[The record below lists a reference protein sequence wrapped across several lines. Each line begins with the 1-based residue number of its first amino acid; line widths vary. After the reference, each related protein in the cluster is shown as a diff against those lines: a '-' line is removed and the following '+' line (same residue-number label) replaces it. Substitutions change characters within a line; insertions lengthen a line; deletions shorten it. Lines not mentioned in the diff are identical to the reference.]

1 MGWHIVVTEEM
12 RALGLSGNDLM
23 VYALINGFSQDGQ
36 GCYYGSLPYIC
47 ETCGISRRTA
57 IYILNSLVEKNLLSK
72 TEVIQNGVKRVFY
85 RISTGSAE
93 IAPEVVQKLHRGS
106 AEIAP
111 NNIKDN
117 ISPTEIINKEKDV
130 RFDFKK
136 SLLEIGVTPQVAED
150 WLKVRK
156 AKKAANTE
164 TAFKRIKKEIELS
177 GLPADECITIAVE
190 RSWQG
195 FKAEWVENYRRQQPA
210 RPTGRRGVSVLEN
223 NRNVAEEL
231 LRMSMNMEETS

>member
-23 VYALINGFSQDGQ
+23 VFALIYGFSQDGQ
-36 GCYYGSLPYIC
+36 GCFYGSLNYIC

-57 IYILNSLVEKNLLSK
+57 IYILNGLVERGFLLK
-72 TEVIQNGVKRVFY
+72 EETIQNGVKRVLY
-85 RISTGSAE
+85 QVNRGSAE
-93 IAPEVVQKLHRGS
+93 IALVVQKLHRGS

-136 SLLEIGVTPQVAED
+136 SLLEIGVSPQVAED

-156 AKKAANTE
+156 TKKAANTE
-164 TAFKRIKKEIELS
+164 TAFKRIQKEIELS
-177 GLPADECITIAVE
+177 GLSADECITIAVE

-195 FKAEWVENYRRQQPA
+195 FKAEWLSNYQRQSPQ
-210 RPTGRRGVSVLEN
+210 RPTGRRAVSVLEN
-223 NRNVAEEL
+223 NMAVAEEL
-231 LRMSMNMEETS
+231 LRMQMNL

>member
-23 VYALINGFSQDGQ
+23 VFALIYGFSQDGQ
-36 GCYYGSLPYIC
+36 GCFYGSLNYIC

-57 IYILNSLVEKNLLSK
+57 IYILNDLVERGFLLK
-72 TEVIQNGVKRVFY
+72 EETIQNGVKRVLY
-85 RISTGSAE
+85 QVNRGSAE
-93 IAPEVVQKLHRGS
+93 IAPVVQKLHRGS

-136 SLLEIGVTPQVAED
+136 SLLEIGVSPQVAED

-156 AKKAANTE
+156 TKKAANTE
-164 TAFKRIKKEIELS
+164 TAFKRIQHEIELS
-177 GLPADECITIAVE
+177 GLSADECITIAVE

-195 FKAEWVENYRRQQPA
+195 FKAEWVDNYRRQQPI
-210 RPTGRRGVSVLEN
+210 RQTGRKVSVLEN
-223 NRNVAEEL
+223 NMMVAEEL
-231 LRMSMNMEETS
+231 KRMAMNMGGGTT

>member
-23 VYALINGFSQDGQ
+23 VFALINGFSQDGQ
-36 GCYYGSLPYIC
+36 GCFYGSLNYIC
-47 ETCGISRRTA
+47 ETCGISKSTA
-57 IYILNSLVEKNLLSK
+57 LRILQDLTQRGFIIKKEIYE
-72 TEVIQNGVKRVFY
+72 NGVKSVSY
-85 RISTGSAE
+85 RGGIKMT
-93 IAPEVVQKLHRGS
+93 PVVSKCNEGGVKMT
-106 AEIAP
+106 P
-111 NNIKDN
+111 NNKIDN

-136 SLLEIGVTPQVAED
+136 SLLEIGVSPQVAED

-164 TAFKRIKKEIELS
+164 TAFKRIQEEIELS
-177 GLPADECITIAVE
+177 GLSADECITIAVE

-195 FKAEWVENYRRQQPA
+195 FKAEWVSNYQRQSPQ
-210 RPTGRRGVSVLEN
+210 RPTGRRAVSVLEN
-223 NRNVAEEL
+223 NKMVAEEL
-231 LRMSMNMEETS
+231 LRMQMNL

>member
-23 VYALINGFSQDGQ
+23 VFALIYGFSQDGQ
-36 GCYYGSLPYIC
+36 GCFYGSLNYIC

-57 IYILNSLVEKNLLSK
+57 IYILNDLVERGFLLK
-72 TEVIQNGVKRVFY
+72 EETIQNGVKRVLY
-85 RISTGSAE
+85 QVNRGSAE
-93 IAPEVVQKLHRGS
+93 IAPVVQKLHRGS

-136 SLLEIGVTPQVAED
+136 SLLEIGVSPQVAED

-164 TAFKRIKKEIELS
+164 TAFKRIQKEIELS
-177 GLPADECITIAVE
+177 GLSADECITIAVE

-195 FKAEWVENYRRQQPA
+195 FKAEWICNYQRQSPQ
-210 RPTGRRGVSVLEN
+210 RPTGRRVSVLEN
-223 NRNVAEEL
+223 NQMVAEEL
-231 LRMSMNMEETS
+231 LRIQMNL

>member
-23 VYALINGFSQDGQ
+23 VFALINGFSQDGQ
-36 GCYYGSLPYIC
+36 GCFYGSLPYIC

-57 IYILNSLVEKNLLSK
+57 IYILNDLVERGFLLKNE
-72 TEVIQNGVKRVFY
+72 TIQNGVKRVIY
-85 RISTGSAE
+85 QVNRGSAE
-93 IAPEVVQKLHRGS
+93 IAPVVQKLHRGS

-111 NNIKDN
+111 NNIIDN
-117 ISPTEIINKEKDV
+117 ISPTEIIINKEKDV

-136 SLLEIGVTPQVAED
+136 SLLEIGVSPQVAED

-164 TAFKRIKKEIELS
+164 TAFKRIQHEIQLS
-177 GLPADECITIAVE
+177 GLSADECITIAVE

-195 FKAEWVENYRRQQPA
+195 FKAEWLSNYQRQSPQ
-210 RPTGRRGVSVLEN
+210 RPSGRRGVSVLEN
-223 NRNVAEEL
+223 NMMVADEL
-231 LRMSMNMEETS
+231 LRMQMNL

>member
-23 VYALINGFSQDGQ
+23 VFALINGFSQDGQ
-36 GCYYGSLPYIC
+36 GCFYGSLPYIC

-57 IYILNSLVEKNLLSK
+57 IYILNDLVERGFLLKNE
-72 TEVIQNGVKRVFY
+72 TIQNGVKRVIY
-85 RISTGSAE
+85 QVNRGSAE
-93 IAPEVVQKLHRGS
+93 IAPVVQKLHRGS
-106 AEIAP
+106 AEIVP
-111 NNIKDN
+111 NNIIDN
-117 ISPTEIINKEKDV
+117 ISPSEIINKEKDV

-164 TAFKRIKKEIELS
+164 TAFKRIQHEIQLS
-177 GLPADECITIAVE
+177 GLSADECITIAVE

-195 FKAEWVENYRRQQPA
+195 FKAEWVANYQRQSPQ
-210 RPTGRRGVSVLEN
+210 RPTGRRAVSVLEN
-223 NRNVAEEL
+223 NMMVAEEL
-231 LRMSMNMEETS
+231 LRMQMNL

>member
-23 VYALINGFSQDGQ
+23 VFALINGFSQDGQ
-36 GCYYGSLPYIC
+36 GCFYGSIPYIC

-57 IYILNSLVEKNLLSK
+57 IYILNDLVERGFLLKNE
-72 TEVIQNGVKRVFY
+72 TIQNGVKRVVY
-85 RISTGSAE
+85 QVNRGSAE
-93 IAPEVVQKLHRGS
+93 IAPVVQKLHRGS

-111 NNIKDN
+111 NNIIDN

-136 SLLEIGVTPQVAED
+136 SLLEIGVSPQVAED

-156 AKKAANTE
+156 TKKAANTE
-164 TAFKRIKKEIELS
+164 TAFKRIQHEIQLS
-177 GLPADECITIAVE
+177 GLSADECITIAVE

-195 FKAEWVENYRRQQPA
+195 IKAEWLSNYQRQSQQ
-210 RPTGRRGVSVLEN
+210 RPSGRRGVSVLEN
-223 NRNVAEEL
+223 NMIVADEL
-231 LRMSMNMEETS
+231 LRMQMNL

>member
-23 VYALINGFSQDGQ
+23 VFALINGFSQDGQ
-36 GCYYGSLPYIC
+36 GCFYGSLPYIC

-57 IYILNSLVEKNLLSK
+57 IYILNDLVERGFLQKNE
-72 TEVIQNGVKRVFY
+72 TIQNGVKRVIY
-85 RISTGSAE
+85 Q
-93 IAPEVVQKLHRGS
+93 VNRGS

-111 NNIKDN
+111 VVQKLHSGSAKIAPNNIIDN
-117 ISPTEIINKEKDV
+117 ISPTEIIINKEKDV

-164 TAFKRIKKEIELS
+164 TAFKRIRHEILLS
-177 GLPADECITIAVE
+177 GLSADECITIAVE

-195 FKAEWVENYRRQQPA
+195 FKAEWLSNYQRQSPQ
-210 RPTGRRGVSVLEN
+210 RPSGRRAVSVLEN
-223 NRNVAEEL
+223 NMAVAEEL
-231 LRMSMNMEETS
+231 LRMQMNL

>member
-23 VYALINGFSQDGQ
+23 VFALIYGFSQDGQ
-36 GCYYGSLPYIC
+36 GCFYGSLNYIC

-57 IYILNSLVEKNLLSK
+57 IYILNDLVERGFLLK
-72 TEVIQNGVKRVFY
+72 EETIQNGVKRVLY
-85 RISTGSAE
+85 QVNRGSAE
-93 IAPEVVQKLHRGS
+93 IAPVVQKLHRGS

-136 SLLEIGVTPQVAED
+136 SLLEIGVSPQVAED

-164 TAFKRIKKEIELS
+164 TAFKRIQHEIELS
-177 GLPADECITIAVE
+177 GLSADECITIAVE

-195 FKAEWVENYRRQQPA
+195 LKAEWIANYQRQSPQ
-210 RPTGRRGVSVLEN
+210 RPTGRRAVSVLEN
-223 NRNVAEEL
+223 NMAVAEEL
-231 LRMSMNMEETS
+231 LRMQMNL

>member
-23 VYALINGFSQDGQ
+23 VFALIYGFSQDGQ
-36 GCYYGSLPYIC
+36 GCFYGSLNYIC

-57 IYILNSLVEKNLLSK
+57 IYILNDLVERGFLLK
-72 TEVIQNGVKRVFY
+72 EETIQNGVKRVLY
-85 RISTGSAE
+85 QVNRGSAE
-93 IAPEVVQKLHRGS
+93 IAPVVQKLHRGS

-136 SLLEIGVTPQVAED
+136 SLLEIGVSPQVAED

-164 TAFKRIKKEIELS
+164 TAFKRIQKEIELS
-177 GLPADECITIAVE
+177 GLSADECITIAVE

-195 FKAEWVENYRRQQPA
+195 FKAEWVANYQRQSPQ
-210 RPTGRRGVSVLEN
+210 RPTGRRAVSVLEN
-223 NRNVAEEL
+223 NMMVADEL
-231 LRMSMNMEETS
+231 LRMQMNL

>member
-23 VYALINGFSQDGQ
+23 VFALINGFSQDGQ
-36 GCYYGSLPYIC
+36 GCFYGSLPYIC

-57 IYILNSLVEKNLLSK
+57 IYILNNLVEKGLLIK
-72 TEVIQNGVKRVFY
+72 NETIQNGVKRVFY
-85 RISTGSAE
+85 QVNRGSAK
-93 IAPEVVQKLHRGS
+93 IAQVVQKLHQGS

-111 NNIKDN
+111 NNIIDN
-117 ISPTEIINKEKDV
+117 NTPTEYINKDKDV

-136 SLLEIGVTPQVAED
+136 SLLEIGVSPQVAED

-156 AKKAANTE
+156 AKKAANTK
-164 TAFKRIKKEIELS
+164 TAFERIHTEIMLS
-177 GLPADECITIAVE
+177 GMSADECIRIAVE

-195 FKAEWVENYRRQQPA
+195 FKAEWVDNYRRQQPA
-210 RPTGRRGVSVLEN
+210 RPIGRRVSVLEN
-223 NRNVAEEL
+223 NQAVAEEL
-231 LRMSMNMEETS
+231 MRMSLNLES

>member
-23 VYALINGFSQDGQ
+23 VFALINGFSQDGQ
-36 GCYYGSLPYIC
+36 GCFYGSLPYIC

-57 IYILNSLVEKNLLSK
+57 IYILNDLVERGFLLKNE
-72 TEVIQNGVKRVFY
+72 TIQNGVKRVLY
-85 RISTGSAE
+85 Q
-93 IAPEVVQKLHRGS
+93 VNRGS
-106 AEIAP
+106 AKIAP
-111 NNIKDN
+111 NNIIDN
-117 ISPTEIINKEKDV
+117 ISPTEIIIYKEKDV

-164 TAFKRIKKEIELS
+164 TAFKRIQKEIELS
-177 GLPADECITIAVE
+177 GLSADECITIAVE

-195 FKAEWVENYRRQQPA
+195 FKAEWVANYQRQSPQ
-210 RPTGRRGVSVLEN
+210 RPTGRRAVSVLEN
-223 NRNVAEEL
+223 NMMVAEEL
-231 LRMSMNMEETS
+231 LRMQMNL

>member
-1 MGWHIVVTEEM
+1 M

-23 VYALINGFSQDGQ
+23 VFALINGFSQDGQ
-36 GCYYGSLPYIC
+36 GCFYGSLNYIC

-57 IYILNSLVEKNLLSK
+57 IYILNDLVERGFLLK
-72 TEVIQNGVKRVFY
+72 EETIQNGVKRVLY
-85 RISTGSAE
+85 QVNRGSAE
-93 IAPEVVQKLHRGS
+93 IAPVVQKLHRGS

-136 SLLEIGVTPQVAED
+136 SLLEIGVSPQVAED

-164 TAFKRIKKEIELS
+164 TAFKRIQEEIELS
-177 GLPADECITIAVE
+177 GLSADECITIAVE

-195 FKAEWVENYRRQQPA
+195 FKAEWVANYQRQSPQ
-210 RPTGRRGVSVLEN
+210 RPTGRRAVSVLEN
-223 NRNVAEEL
+223 NKMVAEEL
-231 LRMSMNMEETS
+231 LRMQMNL

>member
-23 VYALINGFSQDGQ
+23 VFALINGFSQDGQ
-36 GCYYGSLPYIC
+36 GCFYGSLPYIC

-57 IYILNSLVEKNLLSK
+57 IYILNDLVERGFLLKNE
-72 TEVIQNGVKRVFY
+72 TIQNGVKRVIY
-85 RISTGSAE
+85 QVNRGSAE
-93 IAPEVVQKLHRGS
+93 IAPVVQKLHRGS

-111 NNIKDN
+111 NNIIDN
-117 ISPTEIINKEKDV
+117 ISPSEIINKEKDV

-136 SLLEIGVTPQVAED
+136 SLLEIGVSPQVAED

-164 TAFKRIKKEIELS
+164 TAFKRIQKEIELS
-177 GLPADECITIAVE
+177 GLSADECITIAVE

-195 FKAEWVENYRRQQPA
+195 FKAEWVANYQRQSPQ
-210 RPTGRRGVSVLEN
+210 RPTGRRAVSVLEN
-223 NRNVAEEL
+223 NMMVAEEL
-231 LRMSMNMEETS
+231 LRMQMNL

>member
-23 VYALINGFSQDGQ
+23 VFALIYGFSQDGQ
-36 GCYYGSLPYIC
+36 GCFYGSLNYIC

-57 IYILNSLVEKNLLSK
+57 IYILNDLVERGFLLK
-72 TEVIQNGVKRVFY
+72 EETIQNGVKRVLY
-85 RISTGSAE
+85 QVNRGSAE
-93 IAPEVVQKLHRGS
+93 IAPVVQKLHRGS

-111 NNIKDN
+111 NNIIDIN
-117 ISPTEIINKEKDV
+117 ISPTEIKYKEKDV

-136 SLLEIGVTPQVAED
+136 SLLEIGVSPQVAED

-164 TAFKRIKKEIELS
+164 TAFKRIQKEIELS
-177 GLPADECITIAVE
+177 GLSADECITIAVE

-195 FKAEWVENYRRQQPA
+195 FKAEWVVNYQRQSPQ
-210 RPTGRRGVSVLEN
+210 RPTGRRAVSVLEN
-223 NRNVAEEL
+223 NMAVAEEL
-231 LRMSMNMEETS
+231 LRIQMNL

>member
-23 VYALINGFSQDGQ
+23 VFALIYGFSQDGQ
-36 GCYYGSLPYIC
+36 GCFYGSLNYIC

-57 IYILNSLVEKNLLSK
+57 IYILNGLVERGFLLK
-72 TEVIQNGVKRVFY
+72 EETIQNGVKRVLY
-85 RISTGSAE
+85 QVNRGSAE
-93 IAPEVVQKLHRGS
+93 IALVVQKLHRGS

-136 SLLEIGVTPQVAED
+136 SLLEIGVSPQVAED

-164 TAFKRIKKEIELS
+164 TAFKRIQKEIELS
-177 GLPADECITIAVE
+177 GLSADECITIAVE

-195 FKAEWVENYRRQQPA
+195 FKAEWVSNYQRQSPQ
-210 RPTGRRGVSVLEN
+210 RPTGRRAVSVLEN
-223 NRNVAEEL
+223 NKMVAEEL
-231 LRMSMNMEETS
+231 LRMQMNL

>member
-23 VYALINGFSQDGQ
+23 VFALINGFSQDGQ
-36 GCYYGSLPYIC
+36 GCYFGSLPYIC

-57 IYILNSLVEKNLLSK
+57 IYILNNLVEKKFLLK
-72 TEVIQNGVKRVFY
+72 TEIIQNGVKRVYY
-85 RISTGSAE
+85 RVNTGSAE
-93 IAPEVVQKLHRGS
+93 IAPGVVQKLHQGS

-111 NNIKDN
+111 NNIIDN
-117 ISPTEIINKEKDV
+117 NTPTEYINKDKDV

-136 SLLEIGVTPQVAED
+136 SLLEIGVSPQVAED

-156 AKKAANTE
+156 AKKAANTK
-164 TAFKRIKKEIELS
+164 TAFERIHTEIMLS
-177 GLPADECITIAVE
+177 GMSADECIRIAVE

-195 FKAEWVENYRRQQPA
+195 FKAEWVDNCRRQQPPRSA
-210 RPTGRRGVSVLEN
+210 GRRGVSVLDN
-223 NRNVAEEL
+223 NRAVAEEL
-231 LRMSMNMEETS
+231 MRMSMNMEESS

>member
-23 VYALINGFSQDGQ
+23 VFALIYGFSQDGQ
-36 GCYYGSLPYIC
+36 GCFYGSLNYIC

-57 IYILNSLVEKNLLSK
+57 IYILNDLVERGFLLK
-72 TEVIQNGVKRVFY
+72 EETIQNGVKRVLY
-85 RISTGSAE
+85 QVNRGSAE
-93 IAPEVVQKLHRGS
+93 IAPVVQKLHRGS

-136 SLLEIGVTPQVAED
+136 SLLEIGVSPQVAED

-164 TAFKRIKKEIELS
+164 TAFKRIQKEIELS
-177 GLPADECITIAVE
+177 GLSADECITIAVE

-195 FKAEWVENYRRQQPA
+195 FKAEWLNNYQRQSQ
-210 RPTGRRGVSVLEN
+210 RPTRTRPVSVLEN
-223 NRNVAEEL
+223 NMAVAEEL
-231 LRMSMNMEETS
+231 LRIQMNL

>member
-1 MGWHIVVTEEM
+1 MGWNIVVTEEM

-23 VYALINGFSQDGQ
+23 VFALINGFSQDGQ
-36 GCYYGSLPYIC
+36 GCFYGSLPYIC

-57 IYILNSLVEKNLLSK
+57 IYILNDLVDRGFLQKNE
-72 TEVIQNGVKRVFY
+72 TIQNGVKRVIY
-85 RISTGSAE
+85 QVNRGSAE
-93 IAPEVVQKLHRGS
+93 IAQVVQKLHRGS
-106 AEIAP
+106 AKIAP
-111 NNIKDN
+111 NNIIDN
-117 ISPTEIINKEKDV
+117 ISPTEIIINKEKDV

-164 TAFKRIKKEIELS
+164 TAFKRIQKEIELS
-177 GLPADECITIAVE
+177 GLSADECITIAVE

-195 FKAEWVENYRRQQPA
+195 FKAEWLGNYQRQSPQ
-210 RPTGRRGVSVLEN
+210 RPTGRRAVSVLEN
-223 NRNVAEEL
+223 NMAVAEEL
-231 LRMSMNMEETS
+231 LRMQMNL

>member
-23 VYALINGFSQDGQ
+23 VFALINGFSQDGQ
-36 GCYYGSLPYIC
+36 GCFYGSLPYIC

-57 IYILNSLVEKNLLSK
+57 IYILNDLVKRGFLVKNE
-72 TEVIQNGVKRVFY
+72 TIQNGVKRVIY
-85 RISTGSAE
+85 QVNRGSAE
-93 IAPEVVQKLHRGS
+93 IAPVVQKLHRGS

-111 NNIKDN
+111 NNIIDN

-164 TAFKRIKKEIELS
+164 TAFKRIQHEIQLS
-177 GLPADECITIAVE
+177 GLSADECITIAVE

-195 FKAEWVENYRRQQPA
+195 FKAEWIANYQRQSPQ
-210 RPTGRRGVSVLEN
+210 RPTGRKVSVLEN
-223 NRNVAEEL
+223 NMMVAEEL
-231 LRMSMNMEETS
+231 LRMQMNL

>member
-23 VYALINGFSQDGQ
+23 VFALIYGFSQDGQ
-36 GCYYGSLPYIC
+36 GCFYGSLNYIC

-57 IYILNSLVEKNLLSK
+57 IYILNDLVERGFLLK
-72 TEVIQNGVKRVFY
+72 EENIQNGVKRVLY
-85 RISTGSAE
+85 QVNRGSAE
-93 IAPEVVQKLHRGS
+93 IAPVVQKLHGGS
-106 AEIAP
+106 AKNAP

-136 SLLEIGVTPQVAED
+136 SLLEIGVSPQVAED

-164 TAFKRIKKEIELS
+164 TAFKRIQEEIELS
-177 GLPADECITIAVE
+177 GLSADECITIAVE

-195 FKAEWVENYRRQQPA
+195 FKAEWVANYQRQSPQ
-210 RPTGRRGVSVLEN
+210 RPTGRRAVSVLEN
-223 NRNVAEEL
+223 NKMVAEEL
-231 LRMSMNMEETS
+231 LRMQMNL

>member
-23 VYALINGFSQDGQ
+23 VFALINGFSQDGQ
-36 GCYYGSLPYIC
+36 GCFYGSLNYIC

-57 IYILNSLVEKNLLSK
+57 IYILNDLVERGFLLK
-72 TEVIQNGVKRVFY
+72 EETIQNGVKRVLY
-85 RISTGSAE
+85 QVNRGSAE
-93 IAPEVVQKLHRGS
+93 IAPVVQKLHRGS

-111 NNIKDN
+111 NNKIYN

-136 SLLEIGVTPQVAED
+136 SLLEIGVSPQVAED

-164 TAFKRIKKEIELS
+164 TAFKRIQKEIELS
-177 GLPADECITIAVE
+177 GLSADECITIAVE

-195 FKAEWVENYRRQQPA
+195 FNAEWLSNYQRQSPQ
-210 RPTGRRGVSVLEN
+210 RSTGRRAVSVLEN
-223 NRNVAEEL
+223 NMAVAEEL
-231 LRMSMNMEETS
+231 LRMQMNL

>member
-23 VYALINGFSQDGQ
+23 VFALINGFSQDGQ
-36 GCYYGSLPYIC
+36 GCFYGSLPYIC

-57 IYILNSLVEKNLLSK
+57 IYILNDLVERGFLLKNE
-72 TEVIQNGVKRVFY
+72 TIQNGVKRVLY
-85 RISTGSAE
+85 QVNRGSAK
-93 IAPEVVQKLHRGS
+93 IAQVVQKLHQGG
-106 AEIAP
+106 AKIAP
-111 NNIKDN
+111 NNIIDN
-117 ISPTEIINKEKDV
+117 ISPTEIIIYKEKDV

-164 TAFKRIKKEIELS
+164 TAFKRIQKEIELS
-177 GLPADECITIAVE
+177 GLSADECITIAVE

-195 FKAEWVENYRRQQPA
+195 FKAEWVANYQRQSPQ
-210 RPTGRRGVSVLEN
+210 RPTGRRAVSVLEN
-223 NRNVAEEL
+223 NMMVAEEL
-231 LRMSMNMEETS
+231 LRMQMNL

>member
-23 VYALINGFSQDGQ
+23 VFALINGFSQDGQ
-36 GCYYGSLPYIC
+36 GCFYGSLPYIC

-57 IYILNSLVEKNLLSK
+57 IYILNDLVDRGFLQKNE
-72 TEVIQNGVKRVFY
+72 TIQNGVKRVIY
-85 RISTGSAE
+85 QVNRGSAE
-93 IAPEVVQKLHRGS
+93 IAQVVQKLHRGS
-106 AEIAP
+106 AKIAP
-111 NNIKDN
+111 NNIIDN
-117 ISPTEIINKEKDV
+117 ISPTEIIINKEKDV

-136 SLLEIGVTPQVAED
+136 SLLEIGVSPQVAED

-164 TAFKRIKKEIELS
+164 TAFKRIQKEIELS
-177 GLPADECITIAVE
+177 GLSADECITIAVE

-195 FKAEWVENYRRQQPA
+195 FKAEWLGNYQRQSPQ
-210 RPTGRRGVSVLEN
+210 RPTGRRTVSVLEN
-223 NRNVAEEL
+223 NMAVAEEL
-231 LRMSMNMEETS
+231 LRMQMNL

>member
-23 VYALINGFSQDGQ
+23 VFALIYGFSQDGQ
-36 GCYYGSLPYIC
+36 GCFYGSLPYIC

-57 IYILNSLVEKNLLSK
+57 IYILNDLVERGFLLKNE
-72 TEVIQNGVKRVFY
+72 TIQNGAKRVLY
-85 RISTGSAE
+85 QVNRGSAE
-93 IAPEVVQKLHRGS
+93 IAPVVQKLHRGS

-111 NNIKDN
+111 NNIIDN
-117 ISPTEIINKEKDV
+117 ISPTEIIINKEKDV

-136 SLLEIGVTPQVAED
+136 SLLEIGVSPQVAED

-164 TAFKRIKKEIELS
+164 TAFKRIQKEIELS
-177 GLPADECITIAVE
+177 GLSADECITIAVE

-195 FKAEWVENYRRQQPA
+195 FKAEWVANYQRQSPQ
-210 RPTGRRGVSVLEN
+210 RPSVRKVSVLEN
-223 NRNVAEEL
+223 NMMVAEEL
-231 LRMSMNMEETS
+231 LRMQMNL